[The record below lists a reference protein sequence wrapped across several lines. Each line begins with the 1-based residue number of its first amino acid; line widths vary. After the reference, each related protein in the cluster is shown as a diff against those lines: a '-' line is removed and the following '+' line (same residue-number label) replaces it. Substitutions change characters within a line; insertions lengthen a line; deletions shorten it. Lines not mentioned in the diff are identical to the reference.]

1 MLATVTELEA
11 DVVVE
16 NEEVPV
22 TERVPLRVS
31 DGTDSD
37 PTLSV

>member
-1 MLATVTELEA
+1 MFAAVAELEA
-11 DVVVE
+11 EEVVE
-16 NEEVPV
+16 KEEVPV